1 MATSLDGFV
10 AREDHKLDWL
20 MKQDTQGEDHGYDAF
35 IESVDGIIMGSG
47 SFRTVIG
54 FEEWPYTIPV
64 VVMSQ
69 TLTSRDVPARLQGKV
84 KLSALEPQELLAR
97 LESEGWERAYIDG
110 GKIVQTF
117 LRLGLIE
124 DLVLT
129 TAPIL
134 IGKGKRLFGP
144 GDRDID
150 LGLVSSKSFASGLVQ
165 SHYRVK
171 RS

>member
-10 AREDHKLDWL
+10 AREDHKLDWP

-54 FEEWPYTIPV
+54 FEECPYTIPV

-69 TLTSRDVPARLQGKV
+69 TLTIRDVPARLQGKV
-84 KLSALEPQELLAR
+84 KLSALEPQDLLEQ
-97 LESEGWERAYIDG
+97 LESEGQD
-110 GKIVQTF
+110 V
-117 LRLGLIE
+117 
-124 DLVLT
+124 DLE
-129 TAPIL
+129 
-134 IGKGKRLFGP
+134 
-144 GDRDID
+144 
-150 LGLVSSKSFASGLVQ
+150 LVSSKSFASGLVQ